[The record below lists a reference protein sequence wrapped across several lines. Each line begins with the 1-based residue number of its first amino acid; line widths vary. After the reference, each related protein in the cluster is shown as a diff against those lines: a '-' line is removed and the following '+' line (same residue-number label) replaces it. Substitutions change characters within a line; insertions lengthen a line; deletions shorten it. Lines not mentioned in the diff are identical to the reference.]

1 LISAIKG
8 RTTIELIRK
17 ENTPL
22 GLTISGGI
30 DKDGKPRVA
39 QLKQGSFAQKADVL
53 EIGDILLGIN
63 GIKTA
68 GLKHEQ
74 VIDLIK
80 QVGDQLTL
88 DIEYD
93 LPKWRMYNQNFLF
106 FLSMKFLFVYNYIQP
121 YMQLIQ
127 YIQKRFK
134 FNWKKKDKVMVL
146 FYVVELPMTRLKA
159 DHLLLQR
166 YAHKDRLISKNLR
179 FNK

>member
-1 LISAIKG
+1 MPCFILALKG

-17 ENTPL
+17 ENSPL

-39 QLKQGSFAQKADVL
+39 QLKPNSLAQKADVL
-53 EIGDILLGIN
+53 EIGDILLAIN
-63 GIKTA
+63 GLKTA

-93 LPKWRMYNQNFLF
+93 LPKWR
-106 FLSMKFLFVYNYIQP
+106 
-121 YMQLIQ
+121 
-127 YIQKRFK
+127 
-134 FNWKKKDKVMVL
+134 
-146 FYVVELPMTRLKA
+146 T
-159 DHLLLQR
+159 
-166 YAHKDRLISKNLR
+166 
-179 FNK
+179 

>member
-1 LISAIKG
+1 MTFIAIKG
-8 RTTIELIRK
+8 RTTIELLK
-17 ENTPL
+17 KDSSSL
-22 GLTISGGI
+22 GLTISGGV

-39 QLKQGSFAQKADVL
+39 QLKPGSLAQKADVL

-93 LPKWRMYNQNFLF
+93 LPKWRKYN
-106 FLSMKFLFVYNYIQP
+106 
-121 YMQLIQ
+121 
-127 YIQKRFK
+127 
-134 FNWKKKDKVMVL
+134 
-146 FYVVELPMTRLKA
+146 
-159 DHLLLQR
+159 
-166 YAHKDRLISKNLR
+166 
-179 FNK
+179 

>member
-1 LISAIKG
+1 MIIYPTTLFFFLCFISAIKG
-8 RTTIELIRK
+8 RTTVELIRK
-17 ENTPL
+17 DSSPL

-39 QLKQGSFAQKADVL
+39 QLKAGSLAQKADVV

-80 QVGDQLTL
+80 QIGDQLTL

-93 LPKWRMYNQNFLF
+93 LPKWRKFTF
-106 FLSMKFLFVYNYIQP
+106 FLSFFLFNS
-121 YMQLIQ
+121 L
-127 YIQKRFK
+127 
-134 FNWKKKDKVMVL
+134 
-146 FYVVELPMTRLKA
+146 
-159 DHLLLQR
+159 
-166 YAHKDRLISKNLR
+166 
-179 FNK
+179 

>member
-1 LISAIKG
+1 MISAIKG
-8 RTTIELIRK
+8 RTTIELIKK
-17 ENTPL
+17 ESSPL

-39 QLKQGSFAQKADVL
+39 QLKAGSLAQKADVL

-80 QVGDQLTL
+80 QVEDQLTL

-93 LPKWRMYNQNFLF
+93 LPKWRMYNSNILFILLINFLYE
-106 FLSMKFLFVYNYIQP
+106 YNYI
-121 YMQLIQ
+121 
-127 YIQKRFK
+127 
-134 FNWKKKDKVMVL
+134 
-146 FYVVELPMTRLKA
+146 
-159 DHLLLQR
+159 
-166 YAHKDRLISKNLR
+166 
-179 FNK
+179 